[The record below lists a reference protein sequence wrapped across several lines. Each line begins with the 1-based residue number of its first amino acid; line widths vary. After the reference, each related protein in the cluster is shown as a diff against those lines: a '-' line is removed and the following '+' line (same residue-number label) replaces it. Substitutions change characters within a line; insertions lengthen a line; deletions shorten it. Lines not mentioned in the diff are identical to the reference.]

1 MCGLACT
8 LQAVSAKPHQPAS
21 TLADT
26 VLIWLPSQEL
36 VDLHV
41 FAGARKVVADLRQHD
56 CTAALAWCEE
66 HKGRLKKGKNKLE
79 FKLRMQ
85 VRMFKM
91 TMSFQSLGACCAC
104 QSYHRQVFAD

>member
-1 MCGLACT
+1 M
-8 LQAVSAKPHQPAS
+8 
-21 TLADT
+21 
-26 VLIWLPSQEL
+26 
-36 VDLHV
+36 DLHV

-85 VRMFKM
+85 VRMSKPFR
-91 TMSFQSLGACCAC
+91 SLSCAC
-104 QSYHRQVFAD
+104 QLYHQQVAADQHMHL